1 MRPQTLSH
9 ARGALQLNRCLVM
22 GIVNRTPDSFY
33 DGGRMGLE
41 ESVRHALA
49 LVEEGADL
57 LDLGG
62 VKAGPGPLV
71 SEDEETAR
79 VVPLVQAVARRTEVP
94 ISVETARPAVARRA
108 VEAGA
113 AIINDVSAL
122 EDPTLAEVA
131 AETGAALVL
140 MHNGGQIRGRPRHP
154 RYEDVTAAVLAEL
167 RRLEDI
173 AVSAGVARDC
183 IVYDAGLDF
192 GKNTYHSLEIVRRT
206 REVVSTG
213 RPYLVAPSRKDVV
226 GETLDVPVEDRL
238 EGTLALVAISA
249 WEGAAIV
256 RVHDVAGAVRTVRMV
271 EAVKGSVPPV
281 APVRGLWE

>member
-79 VVPLVQAVARRTEVP
+79 PP
-94 ISVETARPAVARRA
+94 VARRA

-249 WEGAAIV
+249 LEGAAIV

-271 EAVKGSVPPV
+271 EAVKGCVPPV